1 MARTGPRCSPRARRK
16 GIKVVASERFQRS
29 DSSVTA
35 QGLKVLMAKPDA
47 VLIAAPGTPAVLP
60 QITLYDQG
68 YKGKFYQTH
77 GAALPEFLK
86 LGGKK
91 VEGTVLAASLMLVLD
106 QVPTATRPRRSPST
120 T

>member
-1 MARTGPRCSPRARRK
+1 
-16 GIKVVASERFQRS
+16 VASERFQRS

-35 QGLKVLMAKPDA
+35 QGLKLLMAKPDA

-60 QITLYDQG
+60 QITLVDQG

-106 QVPTATRPRRSPST
+106 QVSDSPPVEARSPST